1 MNKALLKSK
10 ISLYDHNF
18 SDLALVVGCSR
29 TRLSAKLNE
38 TEGAEFKK
46 SEIEK
51 IKKEYS
57 LTAEEVDLIF
67 FAS

>member
-10 ISLYDHNF
+10 ISLFDHNF

-57 LTAEEVDLIF
+57 LTPEEVDLIF